1 MYPLILE
8 RNIYLDPIHN
18 TACKRHFICGAAKC
32 PKDDGIF
39 EQNSCYIDRST
50 RHQPD
55 VDASDTDI
63 WFDAKM
69 KKIDR
74 DSTNDSWMAILVII
88 FIFALFGYM
97 LSIFYKFYVHH

>member
-8 RNIYLDPIHN
+8 RNLYLDPIHN
-18 TACKRHFICGAAKC
+18 TACKRHFICAAAKC

-39 EQNSCYIDRST
+39 EQNPCYIDRST

-63 WFDAKM
+63 WFEKR
-69 KKIDR
+69 KKIVR
-74 DSTNDSWMAILVII
+74 DSTNDSWTAILVII
-88 FIFALFGYM
+88 FIFALFAYL